1 MLESSLVLTAVL
13 PWRFQIKQGLHS
25 QQKRVSSFLIGSGLD
40 LVGTETRS
48 QNQDGA
54 SEMASLECHG
64 ESELAQ

>member
-1 MLESSLVLTAVL
+1 M
-13 PWRFQIKQGLHS
+13 
-25 QQKRVSSFLIGSGLD
+25 
-40 LVGTETRS
+40 GTETRS